1 MDKVREAVKRH
12 RTRKR
17 DERLKLDFDD
27 TIEDNILLQKRSKK
41 LEKESEVNK
50 RELKGLKK

>member
-1 MDKVREAVKRH
+1 VREAVKRH